1 MPADIVRDFL
11 KKYDLASTWYY
22 QEKSIAWAE
31 YGIMRALTKDG
42 YNGVEEAAEILN
54 KGNIAFTMA
63 DLQKR
68 AEFMGSVEKEDKLIF
83 HQLLEELLHALS
95 ADKANEQEYI
105 ARIYDVFRAVAA
117 DEDEKKIKSFVDN
130 FIYLPKCALLE
141 YCADGELLDGE
152 LYQKLI
158 LSKPKLAKACFN
170 QLFQRR

>member
-1 MPADIVRDFL
+1 MLADIVRDFL
-11 KKYDLASTWYY
+11 RKYDLASTWYY
-22 QEKSIAWAE
+22 QEKNIAWAE

-54 KGNIAFTMA
+54 KGNIVLVGA

-68 AEFMGSVEKEDKLIF
+68 AEFMSLDKKEDRLIF
-83 HQLLEELLHALS
+83 HQILEELLRALS
-95 ADKANEQEYI
+95 AENANEQDYI
-105 ARIYDVFRAVAA
+105 AQIYDVFRAVAA

-141 YCADGELLDGE
+141 YCADGEIDQE